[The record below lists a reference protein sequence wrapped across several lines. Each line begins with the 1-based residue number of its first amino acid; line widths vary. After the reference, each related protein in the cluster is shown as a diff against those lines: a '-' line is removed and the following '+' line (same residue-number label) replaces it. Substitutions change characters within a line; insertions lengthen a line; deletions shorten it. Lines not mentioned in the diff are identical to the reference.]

1 MGKTTSSVSGT
12 RSIKLLERGLSSG
25 REAGRSLGRSVLGP
39 WPTFPRGAPGE
50 HNMEI
55 NCPKCGS
62 NVAQILMGTGDS
74 HYVMCLGCRE
84 STLIQP
90 PQTLALPPLNG
101 FARRGRKV

>member
-1 MGKTTSSVSGT
+1 VTDEG
-12 RSIKLLERGLSSG
+12 RDLASI
-25 REAGRSLGRSVLGP
+25 
-39 WPTFPRGAPGE
+39 PTALRPGE

-84 STLIQP
+84 ITPIQP
-90 PQTLALPPLNG
+90 PQTPALPPLNG
-101 FARRGRKV
+101 ERVR